1 MNPRL
6 TIWIVYILG
15 FASCCPWPYQ
25 SHAFTLFMILSAI
38 GVVICMSMLFDP
50 EGVLDKISTGL
61 KKSDRLQQIEMIS
74 EENQKKFARQISW
87 NFMPMILMLVI
98 NGIIMPAA
106 VWIFMYIV
114 MMRFGKMSIERL
126 KEKLKNGTPS

>member
-1 MNPRL
+1 
-6 TIWIVYILG
+6 
-15 FASCCPWPYQ
+15 
-25 SHAFTLFMILSAI
+25 MILSAI